1 MRFLTGR
8 RKPASAKAAPRRP
21 RHRFLPGRRGL
32 AAIAAILALGGG
44 ALGAWHVA
52 RSGEVGRALLAGTA
66 RLGLAVG
73 NIEVI
78 GRHMTSSEA
87 ILRTVGA
94 RRGTPILGVSPEA
107 AKTRLEGLPWV
118 RSASVERRLPDTLRI
133 RLVEREP
140 FALWQRDGKLALIDR
155 DGTVITDEKLGRFP
169 GLVVL
174 VGDEAPRRAAELM
187 EMLAGQPELARRVAA
202 AVLVGGRRWNI
213 RLDNGIDIELPE
225 SGSAAAW
232 AQLARLE
239 RRDSLLARD
248 IQVVDMRLPDR
259 LVVRVTPE
267 PPKHPAKKG
276 RQAGKST

>member
-1 MRFLTGR
+1 MGR
-8 RKPASAKAAPRRP
+8 RKPASAKAAPRRA
-21 RHRFLPGRRGL
+21 RHRFPLPSRRGL
-32 AAIAAILALGGG
+32 AVIGAVLVLGGG
-44 ALGAWHVA
+44 TVAAWHVE
-52 RSGEVGRALLAGTA
+52 RSGEIGRAFVAGTA

-78 GRHMTSSEA
+78 GRHMTSREA
-87 ILRTVGA
+87 VLRAVGA
-94 RRGTPILGVSPEA
+94 ERGTPIFGISPEVV
-107 AKTRLEGLPWV
+107 KTRLETLAWV

-169 GLVVL
+169 GLIVL
-174 VGDEAPRRAAELM
+174 VGDDAPHRAEGLI
-187 EMLAGQPELARRVAA
+187 EMLSSQPALASRVAA

-232 AQLARLE
+232 AQLARLQ
-239 RRDSLLARD
+239 RSDSLLARN

-267 PPKHPAKKG
+267 PPKHPAH
-276 RQAGKST
+276 RSREAGKRT